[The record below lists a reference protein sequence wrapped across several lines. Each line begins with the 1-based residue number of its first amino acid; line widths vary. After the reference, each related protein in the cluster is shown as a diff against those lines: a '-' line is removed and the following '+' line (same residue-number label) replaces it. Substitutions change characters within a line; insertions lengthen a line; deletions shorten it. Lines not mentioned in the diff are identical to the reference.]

1 MNALK
6 KILFVALTSVFVIC
20 LTACKTSNLLDI
32 STYCKNTINYEL
44 ADDKKTEG
52 KFDLSKINNST
63 CDLNQYSKIQITTNR
78 DWTYGLEIE
87 RIEFDIILS
96 IPADVDIDITLSNL
110 ENGPHLNEEKNTFY
124 YHKTLSINK
133 ESTPVKLDINDIF
146 SDEDSVLSI
155 EINKSCYASNPNLK
169 IAIRNLKMYGQHTPV
184 NY

>member
-6 KILFVALTSVFVIC
+6 KILFVMLASVFTIS
-20 LTACKTSNLLDI
+20 LAACKTSNLLDI
-32 STYCKNTINYEL
+32 STYCRDTINYEL
-44 ADDKKTEG
+44 ADNKKTEG
-52 KFDLSKINNST
+52 KFELAKINNAN
-63 CDLNQYSKIQITTNR
+63 CDFNQYSKIQITTNR

-96 IPADVDIDITLSNL
+96 APADIDIDVTLSNL
-110 ENGPHLNEEKNTFY
+110 ENGPHLNEEKNTYY

-146 SDEDSVLSI
+146 NDQDSVLSI
-155 EINKSCYASNPNLK
+155 EIDKSCYTTNPDLK
-169 IAIRNLKMYGQHTPV
+169 IAIGNLKMYGQHTPV